1 MRAKVDV
8 GTPVAIYW
16 VKKGANMKKT
26 ELTIGTATPQS
37 FKLLYISLTLVFI
50 FIVSGCITPYA
61 LDLAEEK
68 SSPSVRYTDWNLKKI
83 RSAVE
88 QENGDISVFAELY
101 ESHKRN
107 KSECYAIT
115 LPNSSMLK
123 ETTDLETLGFRGM
136 LKETTDLE
144 MVDFRGKEMVGHP
157 DSYGPGPYIDDYL
170 YPLAKAKKG
179 CQKLEPKKLPADSIL
194 PIVKVTLPEKDR
206 YQLYNILNELK
217 QQGSQKEKL
226 YEVKFLTMEE
236 DSSVEMNENEDTN
249 YSDVLL
255 IYWPSGMDQDS
266 VQPLGIAG
274 GYESEDESTKLYYLL
289 IPPAVTLDL
298 ILLGL
303 CGGRV

>member
-1 MRAKVDV
+1 M
-8 GTPVAIYW
+8 
-16 VKKGANMKKT
+16 
-26 ELTIGTATPQS
+26 
-37 FKLLYISLTLVFI
+37 
-50 FIVSGCITPYA
+50 SGCATAYT
-61 LDLAEEK
+61 LDLAERK
-68 SSPSVRYTDWNLKKI
+68 ASPSISYTDLNISKI

-88 QENGDISVFAELY
+88 LKNGDVSVCIELY
-101 ESHKRN
+101 EPHKTN

-115 LPNSSMLK
+115 LPNSTMLK
-123 ETTDLETLGFRGM
+123 ETTDLETLG
-136 LKETTDLE
+136 
-144 MVDFRGKEMVGHP
+144 FRGKEMVGHP

-255 IYWPSGMDQDS
+255 IYWPSAMDQDS

-289 IPPAVTLDL
+289 IPPAATLDL

>member
-1 MRAKVDV
+1 
-8 GTPVAIYW
+8 
-16 VKKGANMKKT
+16 MKKT
-26 ELTIGTATPQS
+26 ELKIGTATPQS
-37 FKLLYISLTLVFI
+37 FKLLYISLSLVFI

-61 LDLAEEK
+61 LDLAERK
-68 SSPSVRYTDWNLKKI
+68 SSPTVTYTNWNLKKV

-88 QENGDISVFAELY
+88 QENSDISVFVELY

-115 LPNSSMLK
+115 LPNPILLK
-123 ETTDLETLGFRGM
+123 ETTDMETLGFRG
-136 LKETTDLE
+136 KEI
-144 MVDFRGKEMVGHP
+144 VGHP